1 MAEVTYMLGPRLWVK
16 LATIFYDSEKKWLL
30 KQKEKFIII
39 IILTEPE
46 LDSLLK
52 TLSRHVSI
60 LLAFLFWCIAIGFN
74 YRVD

>member
-1 MAEVTYMLGPRLWVK
+1 M
-16 LATIFYDSEKKWLL
+16 IFYDSEKKWLL